1 MRWAGKT
8 SILAAEVCILLAILV
23 SVPAAQGVEPQ
34 IPSSIDVYW
43 KSTRAITVPGVS
55 TVVVLDDDIAHAQ
68 IGNDTI
74 EFAGLSRGQTVA
86 LAYINGVPVSIVVR
100 VIDHPVKTVPPSLL
114 QREAEMAH
122 GSFGTD
128 VQTSDSSAGSSYLI
142 VDSMSWSQ
150 RVGDHRLDVI
160 SQMEDNSQFGGHT
173 VNLRTGSVAYQTPG
187 LSLNFVDFSQS
198 LTGESGEDRINNFS
212 TPSTAGL
219 RGVDVTLQ
227 RGKDQFSFFAGTTIP
242 YYFLSLNAT
251 RDVAGFSFH
260 RKQTNRLNLFGS
272 TTYLNIP
279 MNLTNVV
286 QRQSY
291 MMQTA
296 GASYRL
302 TKGLLIGA
310 QGGFSNSGGMIRADA
325 SYASYRFSGYGSA
338 IFGSQSYPLNQ
349 IQSLFSGT
357 SGFKAG
363 LAYKTTSRL
372 TQGLY
377 YEHTNITPGLIYR
390 FNGSSDYLSPNAGF
404 VLGRGETLSFA
415 YTYTRNTGGFSSG
428 ASTGNRYDV
437 SLNSKLTAHLA
448 NTAQATIGS
457 IQDPLQINS
466 QDQFTVRDSV
476 SVPIKGQT
484 LLLSVEH
491 DQVQPSLI
499 SKLNQ
504 EISLLSPAL
513 QTEFLANPAGFI
525 DSSNFPPEIKA
536 LLAAEQPVGTTV
548 SAGSTLSIGSKLR
561 LTPNLSITRAT
572 DGPQANSWT
581 ESFGY
586 SFIYQ
591 FRPTLQFH
599 SSLSNILLL
608 NGQTNSTVRTTLMTF
623 GFQKNFSAAPGGLP
637 FTHHSRIIEG
647 RVFRDMNI
655 NGAYN
660 AGEPGLPG
668 IEVRLEDGQ
677 IATTDSE
684 GRFKFSSVTADQHQV
699 SIDLAQFRIP
709 VRMTTRSEADAD
721 LIQQRIVV
729 TNFGVLDFARV
740 IGSVYNDLRFENHR
754 QPDSKGIQTV
764 MLLLDDGKI
773 VRKIE
778 TGGSGEFE
786 VDDIAPGNYKLSLDS
801 ASLPPNFT
809 ASADAVA
816 LHVSPVSTVVED
828 IPVRA
833 LRSIAGRVLL
843 RMPSSP
849 SQTAQLG
856 SSHKTNVALPA
867 RGVQEK
873 QKNALA
879 PQSNDG
885 GFVLIPLADVQ
896 IRANEA
902 VVKTDQEGNF
912 LIRNLPAGK
921 VAISLLPVKPL
932 VEGMKLPSGEV
943 NLPADPIEVQGASI
957 VISNPELVPYLTTQP
972 LPNGPGVAP
981 DKSAPLLQG
990 RVLPG
995 NPAKSS
1001 PKTSMLKEQPVPN
1014 QGPIVPPA
1022 VTSAKAVASLPSSSP
1037 AAIAPRTIG
1046 ISELPSSTASSR
1058 LAQVAAAV
1066 PAAPMIAQTTPSAA
1080 IPKAIDCSTL
1090 PSLGET
1096 ARCYKQ
1102 LHNR

>member
-1 MRWAGKT
+1 MRWAAGKT
-8 SILAAEVCILLAILV
+8 SILATAACVLLAILV
-23 SVPAAQGVEPQ
+23 SVPAAHGVQSQ
-34 IPSSIDVYW
+34 IPTSVDVYW

-86 LAYINGVPVSIVVR
+86 LAYINGAPVSIVVR
-100 VIDHPVKTVPPSLL
+100 VIDHPVKIVPPSLL

-122 GSFGTD
+122 GTFGTD
-128 VQTSDSSAGSSYLI
+128 VQASDSSAGSSYLI
-142 VDSMSWSQ
+142 LDSMSWSQ
-150 RVGDHRLDVI
+150 RVGDHRLDMI
-160 SQMEDNSQFGGHT
+160 SQIEDNSQFAGHT

-187 LSLNFVDFSQS
+187 LSLNFIDFSQS
-198 LTGESGEDRINNFS
+198 LTGELPEDRINNFS
-212 TPSTAGL
+212 TPSSAGL

-251 RDVAGFSFH
+251 RDAAGFTFH
-260 RKQTNRLNLFGS
+260 RKQTDRLNFFGS

-279 MNLTNVV
+279 ENLTNVL
-286 QRQSY
+286 QRQSHI
-291 MMQTA
+291 MQTA
-296 GASYRL
+296 GASYRV

-310 QGGFSNSGGMIRADA
+310 QGGYSNSGGMIRADA

-338 IFGSQSYPLNQ
+338 IFGSQTYPLNQ

-357 SGFKAG
+357 SGYKAG
-363 LAYKTTSRL
+363 FAYKTTSRL

-390 FNGSSDYLSPNAGF
+390 FSGSSDYLSPNAGF
-404 VLGRGETLSFA
+404 VLGRGETLSFS
-415 YTYTRNTGGFSSG
+415 YTYTRNTGGFTSG

-513 QTEFLANPAGFI
+513 QAEFLANPAGFI

-548 SAGSTLSIGSKLR
+548 TAATNLSIGSKLR
-561 LTPNLSITRAT
+561 LTPNFSITRAT

-637 FTHHSRIIEG
+637 FAHHSRIIEG

-660 AGEPGLPG
+660 TGEPGLPG

-677 IATTDSE
+677 VATTDSE
-684 GRFKFSSVTADQHQV
+684 GRYKFSSVSANQHQV

-721 LIQQRIVV
+721 LIQQHIVV

-764 MLLLDDGKI
+764 TLLLDDGKT

-778 TGGSGEFE
+778 SGGSGEFE
-786 VDDIAPGNYKLSLDS
+786 VDDVTPGDYKLSLDS
-801 ASLPPNFT
+801 ESLPPNFT
-809 ASADAVA
+809 APTDVIA

-833 LRSIAGRVLL
+833 LRSISGRVLL
-843 RMPSSP
+843 RMPSIP
-849 SQTAQLG
+849 LHTARLG
-856 SSHKTNVALPA
+856 SSYKGNVALPGA
-867 RGVQEK
+867 TVAKATEG
-873 QKNALA
+873 N
-879 PQSNDG
+879 
-885 GFVLIPLADVQ
+885 FVFIPLAEVQ
-896 IRANEA
+896 IRANDA
-902 VVKTDQEGNF
+902 VVSTDREGNF
-912 LIRNLPAGK
+912 LIRNLPAGR
-921 VAISLLPVKPL
+921 VAISLVQVQPL
-932 VEGMKLPSGEV
+932 AEGMKLPSGEV
-943 NLPADPIEVQGASI
+943 NLPAEPIQVQGASI

-972 LPNGPGVAP
+972 PNGQGIAPG
-981 DKSAPLLQG
+981 KSLPILQ
-990 RVLPG
+990 
-995 NPAKSS
+995 
-1001 PKTSMLKEQPVPN
+1001 
-1014 QGPIVPPA
+1014 
-1022 VTSAKAVASLPSSSP
+1022 AKAVPTVPVQSSRTTGVPNEQPGQNQAPISTPAVASTKTVASSSSSSP
-1037 AAIAPRTIG
+1037 APVAPRVAS
-1046 ISELPSSTASSR
+1046 SELPPSTTTGS
-1058 LAQVAAAV
+1058 LAQPSAAT
-1066 PAAPMIAQTTPSAA
+1066 AAPMIAQATPSAA
-1080 IPKAIDCSTL
+1080 IARAVDCNNL

-1096 ARCYKQ
+1096 ARCFKQ